1 MLCDATL
8 TYSYLWYHK
17 KKREE
22 MTRNMY
28 EDRRWEMRK
37 KNTRRSLVLLE
48 LGGKEFVWGPR
59 WAVEI
64 DSC

>member
-1 MLCDATL
+1 
-8 TYSYLWYHK
+8 
-17 KKREE
+17 
-22 MTRNMY
+22 
-28 EDRRWEMRK
+28 MRK
-37 KNTRRSLVLLE
+37 KNTRRSLRSLE